1 MGYSPCE
8 FLLLFLG
15 QLIYV
20 HSSSHH
26 REEITE
32 DSLKLEKEKESLKAE
47 RSAFIKERSKNDD
60 KESRIGSLITQ
71 LDEKESKLRQ
81 MLGKGCNLL

>member
-1 MGYSPCE
+1 MIDCTSSWFFLAVVWRYFHIRYILCPC
-8 FLLLFLG
+8 
-15 QLIYV
+15 
-20 HSSSHH
+20 

-71 LDEKESKLRQ
+71 LDEKESKLRV
-81 MLGKGCNLL
+81 MMGE